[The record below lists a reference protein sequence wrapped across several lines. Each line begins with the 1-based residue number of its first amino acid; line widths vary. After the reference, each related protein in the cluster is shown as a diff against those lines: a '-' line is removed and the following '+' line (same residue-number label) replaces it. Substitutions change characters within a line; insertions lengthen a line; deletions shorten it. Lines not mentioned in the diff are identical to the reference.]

1 MHFPE
6 MRISNCV
13 WEIDFNMKVD
23 LQRFAD
29 RFNIVYYSPI
39 VFSAATV
46 YFDEDPKISL
56 LLFSNG
62 KVIGAGVKSRNDLQT
77 ACKNL
82 AAMLETT
89 VPSEECFTL
98 RNIVATLKWGK
109 PLDLNKIYGTLKKQ
123 STVIHHFSKR
133 KRFNFLSELNY
144 TPELFPGMKVVIG
157 PERAT
162 AIVFRS
168 GKIIITGATTWD
180 DLDDAYD
187 RIRDVIASVVE

>member
-39 VFSAATV
+39 VFSAATI
-46 YFDEDPKISL
+46 YFDKKPKTSL

-62 KVIGAGVKSRNDLQT
+62 KVIAAGVKSGNNLQI

-82 AAMLETT
+82 A
-89 VPSEECFTL
+89 
-98 RNIVATLKWGK
+98 
-109 PLDLNKIYGTLKKQ
+109 
-123 STVIHHFSKR
+123 
-133 KRFNFLSELNY
+133 
-144 TPELFPGMKVVIG
+144 
-157 PERAT
+157 
-162 AIVFRS
+162 
-168 GKIIITGATTWD
+168 
-180 DLDDAYD
+180 
-187 RIRDVIASVVE
+187 